1 MADNTG
7 AASGLHALALD
18 PARSVVVEACAGS
31 GKTWLLAA
39 RVVRLLLAGVA
50 PGEILAITFTR
61 KAAREIEERVFDWL
75 RLLATADDATAVA
88 FLRERGVAAD
98 AATLRRA
105 RGLFERALD
114 AQPGLTVNTFHGW
127 FLQLVAAAPLS
138 ANLAG
143 TTLVAG
149 GARLFDECWQNFATR
164 MVGGEADSP
173 AGKAFRSL
181 LETIGQEATREL
193 LRRGLDR
200 RAEWL
205 IWLGES
211 GESGLGGQGD
221 KRGEGG
227 GTALSAALAS
237 LRADFGLPAAVADDA
252 APDDRAVL
260 LAEFFAAGWETDFHA
275 YLGFLE
281 QSSLKTDQA
290 QAQALRAVL
299 ADAGGPAAPGLGA
312 DAADSTDSTDSTD
325 AAAHRLFARHL
336 AALREIFFTGT
347 GTLRVRKESDALKKR
362 FGVDGAARFLALH
375 AELGAR
381 VGDCVARLADAA
393 AYAFNR
399 DALLVLDSFLGE
411 VEEFKATRRIIDFAD
426 AEWRVLQLLRDD
438 DNAAYVQARLDARY
452 SQVLLDEFQDAN
464 PLQWQ
469 ILLAWFGAYS
479 DAARPA
485 VFLVGDPK
493 QSIYR
498 FRRAEPRLFAAAGD
512 FLATHFA
519 AARCALD
526 ATRRNAQPIIDVVNA
541 LFAGEELFQPF
552 RQQLSAAGELPGRV
566 ELLPLFGDDEASAG
580 EGAAATNAGAP
591 AAAGEGGA
599 VASGC
604 DVHDSL
610 LDSLHVSL
618 RDPLREP
625 AADKQDTRRQ
635 REAVRLAETLRGIVG
650 RWQVVERD
658 GSRRPARY
666 GDILLLAR
674 TRTQLAIYERELAAA
689 GIPFVGAA
697 RGGLLQTLEARD
709 IAALLAF
716 LVNPAD
722 DLALAQAL
730 ASPLFACGDDELL
743 ALAARPE
750 AGWWARLCRIAS
762 LPDAPPTLL
771 RAAQL
776 LADWRDAAARLPAHD
791 LLDRIY
797 HQGQLRERYRQA
809 LPTALVERVD
819 ANLRALLLLALD
831 LDGGRYPSLP
841 RFIDEL
847 RALVDVADDEAPDE
861 GVIDTP
867 LDADDGSRVRI
878 LTIHGAKGL
887 EAPIVWLL
895 DANGS
900 TRPESGWQPLVEWL
914 PEEAA
919 PRHFSIRGNK
929 ELRGAA
935 REALFAAEAA
945 AAAREELN
953 LLYVAITRARQV
965 FIASGIAGR
974 KDSETTPYRRLQ
986 GALAKLAGDE
996 QDAVAAHGDLAAGWR
1011 SLAAAAADGEGV
1023 MLPAAA
1029 PDSSSAIA
1037 SSFPSSAP
1045 ASLADATVSPGTPG
1059 ADSAPA
1065 STALMPAAAISD
1077 SVPAGV
1083 AATLPARSRSVG
1095 VRRPPASAAE
1105 RFGVLLHALI
1115 ERRTGLP
1122 ASDGW
1127 WRELGFADDEYRAV
1141 QPAAERL
1148 LAAPALRRFF
1158 DPDCYRHAWNELDLG
1173 AADGRLLRLDRL
1185 VEFADADGNPGEL
1198 WVLDYKSS
1206 SAATARLPEYRQQ
1219 VADYCALVAAVFPD
1233 RPVHGLLAFAS
1244 GECVPVDARDTWG
1257 EGGAAGAD

>member
-7 AASGLHALALD
+7 TATGLHTLALD

-75 RLLATADDATAVA
+75 RLLATADEATAIA
-88 FLRERGVAAD
+88 FLRERGVVAD
-98 AATLRRA
+98 ATTLRRA
-105 RGLFERALD
+105 RGLFEHALA

-181 LETIGQEATREL
+181 LETIGQDATREL

-211 GESGLGGQGD
+211 GQSGQGD

-227 GTALSAALAS
+227 STALPAALAS
-237 LRADFGLPAAVADDA
+237 LRADFGLPAVAADDA
-252 APDDRAVL
+252 PPDDRAVL
-260 LAEFFAAGWETDFHA
+260 LAGFFAAGWAADFHA

-299 ADAGGPAAPGLGA
+299 ANAGGPAAPGLGD
-312 DAADSTDSTDSTD
+312 DAADSTDSTD
-325 AAAHRLFARHL
+325 AAAHHLFAHHF

-347 GTLRVRKESDALKKR
+347 GTLRVRKESDSLKKR

-381 VGDCVARLADAA
+381 IGDCVARLADAA

-399 DALLVLDSFLGE
+399 DALLVLDTFLGE

-552 RQQLSAAGELPGRV
+552 RPQLSAAGELPGRV

-580 EGAAATNAGAP
+580 AADASKNAGAP
-591 AAAGEGGA
+591 AAAAGEGVVGA
-599 VASGC
+599 PPC

-610 LDSLHVSL
+610 HASL

-625 AADKQDTRRQ
+625 AAEQQDTRRQ
-635 REAVRLAETLRGIVG
+635 REAVRLAETLRAIVG

-762 LPDAPPTLL
+762 LPDTPPPLL

-776 LADWRDAAARLPAHD
+776 LADWREAAARLSAHD

-809 LPTALVERVD
+809 VPAALVERVD

-935 REALFAAEAA
+935 REPLFAAEAA

-953 LLYVAITRARQV
+953 LLYVAITRARQA

-986 GALAKLAGDE
+986 RALAALAENAATAEAGK
-996 QDAVAAHGDLAAGWR
+996 DAEGEALAHGDLADCWSPLSGCVAPDLTTAANAPAPG
-1011 SLAAAAADGEGV
+1011 SAAPLLATG
-1023 MLPAAA
+1023 AAA
-1029 PDSSSAIA
+1029 PSSAA
-1037 SSFPSSAP
+1037 AGKEAARNEAAGKEVSEETAAP
-1045 ASLADATVSPGTPG
+1045 
-1059 ADSAPA
+1059 
-1065 STALMPAAAISD
+1065 
-1077 SVPAGV
+1077 V
-1083 AATLPARSRSVG
+1083 AMRSVG
-1095 VRRPPASAAE
+1095 LRRPAASAGE

-1115 ERRTGLP
+1115 ERWTGLP
-1122 ASDGW
+1122 AEDGW
-1127 WRELGFADDEYRAV
+1127 WRTLGFSDDEYRAV
-1141 QPAAERL
+1141 QPAAGRL
-1148 LAAPALRRFF
+1148 LNSPNLRRFF
-1158 DPDCYRHAWNELDLG
+1158 DASCYRQAWNELDLG

-1185 VEFADADGNPGEL
+1185 VEFADADGGPGEL

-1206 SAATARLPEYRQQ
+1206 SAATSRLPEYRQQ
-1219 VADYCALVAAVFPD
+1219 VAEYCRIVAAVFPG
-1233 RPVHGLLAFAS
+1233 RPVRGLLAFAS
-1244 GECVPVDARDTWG
+1244 GECVEVDAN
-1257 EGGAAGAD
+1257 EALASQ

>member
-1 MADNTG
+1 MADSTEAVAGLNT
-7 AASGLHALALD
+7 LALD

-75 RLLATADDATAVA
+75 RLLATADEATAIA

-98 AATLRRA
+98 AAILRRA
-105 RGLFERALD
+105 RGLFERALA

-164 MVGGEADSP
+164 LVGTAADSP
-173 AGKAFRSL
+173 AGLAFRSL
-181 LETIGQEATREL
+181 LETIGQDATREL

-205 IWLGES
+205 IWLGEG
-211 GESGLGGQGD
+211 GEPGI
-221 KRGEGG
+221 
-227 GTALSAALAS
+227 APVSAALAS
-237 LRADFGLPAAVADDA
+237 LRADFGLPAASIDA
-252 APDDRAVL
+252 APADDRAAL
-260 LAEFFAAGWETDFHA
+260 LAGFFAAGWETDFHA

-281 QSSLKTDQA
+281 QSSLKTDLALA
-290 QAQALRAVL
+290 QNLRAAL
-299 ADAGGPAAPGLGA
+299 ADAAGVAIGSAGSSGDETPAQTRREALA
-312 DAADSTDSTDSTD
+312 DAVSDPASAS
-325 AAAHRLFARHL
+325 ARL
-336 AALREIFFTGT
+336 AALREVFFTAAG
-347 GTLRVRKESDALKKR
+347 GLRARKESKALNER
-362 FGVDGAARFLALH
+362 FGVDGAARFLTLH

-381 VGDCVARLADAA
+381 VGTCVARLADAA

-399 DALLVLDSFLGE
+399 DALLVLDTFLAE

-438 DNAAYVQARLDARY
+438 DNAAYVQAKLDARY
-452 SQVLLDEFQDAN
+452 SHVLLDEFQDAN

-526 ATRRNAQPIIDVVNA
+526 ATRRNAQPIVDVVNA

-566 ELLPLFGDDEASAG
+566 ELLPLFGEDEGAVDASAARKNG
-580 EGAAATNAGAP
+580 EPPA
-591 AAAGEGGA
+591 AAAGEGE
-599 VASGC
+599 STTR
-604 DVHDSL
+604 
-610 LDSLHVSL
+610 L

-625 AADKQDTRRQ
+625 AAEKQDTRRQ
-635 REAVRLAETLRGIVG
+635 REAVRLAETLRAIVG
-650 RWQVVERD
+650 RWQIVERD
-658 GSRRPARY
+658 GRCRLARY

-709 IAALLAF
+709 IAALLTF

-722 DLALAQAL
+722 DLALAQTL

-750 AGWWARLCRIAS
+750 AGWWARLCQLAAT
-762 LPDAPPTLL
+762 PVAPPTLV

-776 LADWRDAAARLPAHD
+776 LADWREAAARLPAHD

-809 LPTALVERVD
+809 VPAALVERVD

-861 GVIDTP
+861 GVIDAP

-935 REALFAAEAA
+935 REPLFAAEAA

-986 GALAKLAGDE
+986 RALAALAENAAAAEVGE
-996 QDAVAAHGDLAAGWR
+996 DAEGEALAHGDLADGWSPLTGCLAPGLATAAPLSAAGDK
-1011 SLAAAAADGEGV
+1011 AAAEQEV
-1023 MLPAAA
+1023 SEETAA
-1029 PDSSSAIA
+1029 P
-1037 SSFPSSAP
+1037 
-1045 ASLADATVSPGTPG
+1045 
-1059 ADSAPA
+1059 
-1065 STALMPAAAISD
+1065 
-1077 SVPAGV
+1077 V
-1083 AATLPARSRSVG
+1083 AMRSVG
-1095 VRRPPASAAE
+1095 LRRPAASAGE

-1122 ASDGW
+1122 AEDGW
-1127 WRELGFADDEYRAV
+1127 WRALGFSDDEYRAV
-1141 QPAAERL
+1141 QPAAGRML
-1148 LAAPALRRFF
+1148 NSPSLRRFF
-1158 DPDCYRHAWNELDLG
+1158 DASCYRQAWNELDLG

-1185 VEFADADGNPGEL
+1185 VEFADADGDPGEL

-1206 SAATARLPEYRQQ
+1206 SAATPRLPEYRQQ
-1219 VADYCALVAAVFPD
+1219 VADYCRIVAAVFPG
-1233 RPVHGLLAFAS
+1233 RPVRGLLAFAS
-1244 GECVPVDARDTWG
+1244 GECIEVDAN
-1257 EGGAAGAD
+1257 EPAASG

>member
-1 MADNTG
+1 MADNTQA
-7 AASGLHALALD
+7 AASGLNTLALD

-75 RLLATADDATAVA
+75 RLLATADEATAIA

-105 RGLFERALD
+105 RGLFERALA

-164 MVGGEADSP
+164 LVGAAADSP
-173 AGKAFRSL
+173 AGLAFRSL
-181 LETIGQEATREL
+181 LETIGQDATRDL

-205 IWLGES
+205 IWLGE
-211 GESGLGGQGD
+211 GGKG
-221 KRGEGG
+221 GEGG
-227 GTALSAALAS
+227 EPGIAPVSAALAS
-237 LRADFGLPAAVADDA
+237 LRADFGLPAASIDA
-252 APDDRAVL
+252 APADDRAAL
-260 LAEFFAAGWETDFHA
+260 LAGFFAAGWDADFHA

-281 QSSLKTDQA
+281 QSSLKTDLALA
-290 QAQALRAVL
+290 QNLRAAL
-299 ADAGGPAAPGLGA
+299 ADAAGVAIGSAGSSGDEAPAQTRRGALA
-312 DAADSTDSTDSTD
+312 DAASDPASASS
-325 AAAHRLFARHL
+325 RL
-336 AALREIFFTGT
+336 AALREVFFTAAG
-347 GTLRVRKESDALKKR
+347 GLRARKESNALNVR
-362 FGVDGAARFLALH
+362 YGVDGAARLLALH

-381 VGDCVARLADAA
+381 VGTCVARMADAA

-399 DALLVLDSFLGE
+399 DALLVLDTFLAE

-438 DNAAYVQARLDARY
+438 DNAAYVQAKLDARY
-452 SQVLLDEFQDAN
+452 SHVLLDEFQDAN

-526 ATRRNAQPIIDVVNA
+526 ATRRNAQPIVDVVNA

-566 ELLPLFGDDEASAG
+566 ELLPLFGED
-580 EGAAATNAGAP
+580 EGAADEADAGKKGEAP
-591 AAAGEGGA
+591 AAAAGEGE
-599 VASGC
+599 STTR
-604 DVHDSL
+604 
-610 LDSLHVSL
+610 L

-625 AADKQDTRRQ
+625 AAEKQDTRRQ
-635 REAVRLAETLRGIVG
+635 REAIRLAETLRVIVG
-650 RWQVVERD
+650 RWQIVERD
-658 GSRRPARY
+658 GSCRLARY

-689 GIPFVGAA
+689 GIPFIGAA

-709 IAALLAF
+709 IAALLTF

-750 AGWWARLCRIAS
+750 AGWWARLRRLAS
-762 LPDAPPTLL
+762 LPDAPPPLL

-776 LADWRDAAARLPAHD
+776 LADWREAAARLPAHD
-791 LLDRIY
+791 LLDHIY
-797 HQGQLRERYRQA
+797 HQGQLRERYRQTVPA
-809 LPTALVERVD
+809 ALVERVD

-861 GVIDTP
+861 GAIDAP

-935 REALFAAEAA
+935 REPLFAAEAA

-965 FIASGIAGR
+965 FIASGIASR
-974 KDSETTPYRRLQ
+974 RDSETTPYRRLQ
-986 GALAKLAGDE
+986 RALVELAEETVEAGEDE
-996 QDAVAAHGDLAAGWR
+996 ELADEAMAHGELAAGW
-1011 SLAAAAADGEGV
+1011 LPLATCTEQAAVPTALLLATVPEAAAVSDGVSAAGSGSLGIGV
-1023 MLPAAA
+1023 A
-1029 PDSSSAIA
+1029 PV
-1037 SSFPSSAP
+1037 
-1045 ASLADATVSPGTPG
+1045 VS
-1059 ADSAPA
+1059 
-1065 STALMPAAAISD
+1065 
-1077 SVPAGV
+1077 GV
-1083 AATLPARSRSVG
+1083 AALSSAVGEEAAPVLARSVG
-1095 VRRPPASAAE
+1095 IRRPAASAGE

-1122 ASDGW
+1122 AEDGW
-1127 WRELGFADDEYRAV
+1127 WRALGFSDDEYRAV
-1141 QPAAERL
+1141 QPAAGRML
-1148 LAAPALRRFF
+1148 NSPSLRRFF
-1158 DPDCYRHAWNELDLG
+1158 DASCHRQAWNELDLG

-1185 VEFADADGNPGEL
+1185 VEFADAGGDPGEL

-1206 SAATARLPEYRQQ
+1206 SAATPRLPEYRQQ
-1219 VADYCALVAAVFPD
+1219 VADYCRIVAAVFPG
-1233 RPVHGLLAFAS
+1233 RPVRGLLAFAS
-1244 GECVPVDARDTWG
+1244 GECIEVDAN
-1257 EGGAAGAD
+1257 EPAASG